1 MSDNR
6 VKVGVKIRPLI
17 SHEIDSGAE
26 PVVKKEAKKVRVSV
40 PAKNNTFEFDWYN
53 TLRMSCFV

>member
-1 MSDNR
+1 MSGNR

-26 PVVKKEAKKVRVSV
+26 PVVKKDAKKIRVSV
-40 PAKNNTFEFDWYN
+40 PAKNNSFEFDW
-53 TLRMSCFV
+53 

>member
-17 SHEIDSGAE
+17 SHEIDSGAQ
-26 PVVKKEAKKVRVSV
+26 PVVKKEDADKIRVSV
-40 PAKNNTFEFDWYN
+40 PAKNDSFKYDWYESH
-53 TLRMSCFV
+53 LPRVF